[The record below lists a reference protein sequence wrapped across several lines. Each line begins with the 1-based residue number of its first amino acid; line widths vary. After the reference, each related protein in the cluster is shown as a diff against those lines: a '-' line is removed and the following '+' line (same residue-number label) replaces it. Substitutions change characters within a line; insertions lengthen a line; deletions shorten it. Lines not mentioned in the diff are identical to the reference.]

1 MEIKIFSLEPDGECP
16 EPYNNSNGTY
26 EYRYRYF
33 PGEPSVLDP
42 NTSNLVPDPEF
53 WPNLDLDPETYV
65 YMCGSW
71 SVFGIRIQIRI
82 HNTGYDYLVLVC
94 LPQAM
99 VSAFTALA
107 QPCRDLL
114 LVRML
119 NLSFFSPTVFMA
131 RNRILLF
138 HPQRRCV
145 HNFVS
150 AQLPDFPPPNANHW
164 WRSDHSDRADC
175 LFLFA

>member
-26 EYRYRYF
+26 EYRYRYRYF

-114 LVRML
+114 LVRVL
-119 NLSFFSPTVFMA
+119 NWGPGGMAIKKNLLPVKVLWRLHRSYKPSTFVGGKKYRFLPSPSLSLT
-131 RNRILLF
+131 
-138 HPQRRCV
+138 
-145 HNFVS
+145 
-150 AQLPDFPPPNANHW
+150 
-164 WRSDHSDRADC
+164 
-175 LFLFA
+175 